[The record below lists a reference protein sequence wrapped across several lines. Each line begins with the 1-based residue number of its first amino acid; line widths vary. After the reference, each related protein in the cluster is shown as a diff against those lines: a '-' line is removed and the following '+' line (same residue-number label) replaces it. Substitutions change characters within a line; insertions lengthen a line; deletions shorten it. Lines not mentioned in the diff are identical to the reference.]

1 MKTIGDNEGFTAAVY
16 AVVAQIPA
24 GKVLTYG
31 RIAALAGFPGRARMV
46 GRMMSGA
53 STEHGL
59 PCHRVVN
66 SVGRLAP
73 CWPQQAALLQQEGVA
88 VRENGCVDMK
98 KHLWK
103 PGNGE
108 E

>member
-1 MKTIGDNEGFTAAVY
+1 MRTVGNGEGFAAAVY
-16 AVVAQIPA
+16 AVVAQIPP

-31 RIAALAGFPGRARMV
+31 RIAALAGYPGRARMV
-46 GRMMSGA
+46 GRLMSGA

-73 CWPQQAALLQQEGVA
+73 CWSQQAALLRQEGVA

-98 KHLWK
+98 KHLWSLAD
-103 PGNGE
+103 GE

>member
-1 MKTIGDNEGFTAAVY
+1 MKTVGDKEGFAAAVY
-16 AVVAQIPA
+16 AVVAQIPV

-31 RIAALAGFPGRARMV
+31 RIAALAGFPRRARMV
-46 GRMMSGA
+46 GRLMSGA

-66 SVGRLAP
+66 SMGRPAP
-73 CWPQQAALLQQEGVA
+73 CWPQQAALLREEGVA
-88 VRENGCVDMK
+88 VRGNGCVDMK

-103 PGNGE
+103 PGDDE
-108 E
+108 Q

>member
-1 MKTIGDNEGFTAAVY
+1 MKTVGDNEGFAAAVY
-16 AVVAQIPA
+16 AVVAQIPV

-31 RIAALAGFPGRARMV
+31 RIAALASFPGRARMV
-46 GRMMSGA
+46 GRLMCGA
-53 STEHGL
+53 STERGL

-73 CWPQQAALLQQEGVA
+73 CWPQQAAMLREEGVA
-88 VRENGCVDMK
+88 VKVNGCVDMK

-103 PGNGE
+103 SAYGE
-108 E
+108 K